1 MEMNVTGMQREPIL
15 LTRWT
20 NIANKSLLDQGYLQS
35 SFSSC
40 MQVVYSTMISVMN

>member
-20 NIANKSLLDQGYLQS
+20 NIANNSILDQGYLQS
-35 SFSSC
+35 SFCYLHASYVFYNDLC
-40 MQVVYSTMISVMN
+40 KE